1 MRWAA
6 TAWAAV
12 SIAAST
18 MPICAAAATLRIRVL
33 DLAGRPL
40 KDAVVYAVP
49 DSPLPSTKPR
59 TAIIDQVHRQFAPQ
73 VNVVQVGTYVDFPN
87 SDNILHSVYSFSPA
101 KTFVLRLYAGR
112 TEPPIR
118 FDKPGIVVMGCQIH
132 DSMIAWLLVVNTPYF
147 GKTGA
152 DGSVVLRHLRVG
164 HYRVHAWD
172 VGMRKASPPHNLPI
186 VAGAPPRQITF
197 RLKAGRM
204 PQHGP
209 TMPGMSAHHG
219 M

>member
-1 MRWAA
+1 
-6 TAWAAV
+6 
-12 SIAAST
+12 
-18 MPICAAAATLRIRVL
+18 
-33 DLAGRPL
+33 
-40 KDAVVYAVP
+40 DAVVYAVP
-49 DSPLPSTKPR
+49 DAPLPSDKAR

-112 TEPPIR
+112 TEPPVL
-118 FDKPGIVVMGCQIH
+118 FNKPGIVVMGCQIH
-132 DSMIAWLLVVNTPYF
+132 DSMIAWLLVVKTPYF
-147 GKTGA
+147 GKTA
-152 DGSVVLRHLRVG
+152 PDGSLVLRHLRAG
-164 HYRVHAWD
+164 NYRVHAWD
-172 VGMRKASPPHNLPI
+172 VGMRKASPPKMLQI
-186 VAGAPPRQITF
+186 LAGTRPRQITF

-209 TMPGMSAHHG
+209 TMPGMSSNDG